1 MTFDDKFQISSDIEK
16 YVDPRLAQGMRG
28 ATAEQKVDTLFGYME
43 DRGQS
48 FYDEVVT
55 QLQHALQCAALAQQ
69 RDASPTLIVGA
80 LLHDIGHIILDE
92 HSAREAFLNID
103 LNHEVVGAQYLE
115 PFFPEAVT
123 TPIRLHVPAKRY
135 LCTID
140 PSYWD
145 GLSDASKRSLERQ
158 GGVMS
163 DAEREAFEQIP
174 YFEDG
179 LILRRWD
186 DLAKVKGLETA
197 TLDTYRDIV
206 QQCLIHK
213 ELEGEK

>member
-1 MTFDDKFQISSDIEK
+1 MTYKFQISSDIEK
-16 YVDPRLAQGMRG
+16 YVDSRLAEGMRG
-28 ATAEQKVDTLFGYME
+28 APAAQKVDTLFSYME

-55 QLQHALQCAALAQQ
+55 QLEHALQCAALAQQ
-69 RDASPTLIVGA
+69 RNAAPTLVTSA

-92 HSAREAFLNID
+92 HSAREAFLNTD
-103 LNHEVVGAQYLE
+103 LNHEEIGAQYLE

-135 LCTID
+135 LCTTD

-145 GLSDASKRSLERQ
+145 ELSDASKRSLELQ

-163 DAEREAFEQIP
+163 NAEREAFEQIP

-197 TLDTYRDIV
+197 ELETYRDIV

>member
-1 MTFDDKFQISSDIEK
+1 MAFDDKFRISSDIEK
-16 YVDPRLAQGMRG
+16 YIDPRLAQGMKSG
-28 ATAEQKVDTLFGYME
+28 TADQKIDTLFSYME

-55 QLQHALQCAALAQQ
+55 QLEHALQCAALAQQ
-69 RDASPTLIVGA
+69 NNAAPTLITGA

-92 HSAREAFLNID
+92 HSAREAFLNTD
-103 LNHEVVGAQYLE
+103 LSHEEVGAQYLG

-135 LCTID
+135 LCTTD

-145 GLSDASKRSLERQ
+145 GLSEASKRSLKLQ
-158 GGVMS
+158 GGNMS
-163 DAEREAFEQIP
+163 DEEREAFEQIP

-179 LILRRWD
+179 LTLRRWD
-186 DLAKVKGLETA
+186 DLAKVKGLKIVGLE
-197 TLDTYRDIV
+197 TYRDIV
-206 QQCLIHK
+206 QQCL
-213 ELEGEK
+213 EL